1 MNNPRRIQR
10 HLVKALA
17 AGALLAAAALPM
29 AIATAAGAVATTYT
43 VVFSTSGAS
52 NTGPGDSGTFTLT
65 ASAATFAG
73 DGGNATITSSTTGV
87 TFSSIVDTDHTN
99 QEVLTGDYATAATA
113 AAGAATLT
121 ITDDAGT
128 FTAANAITVDSAPT
142 ATAVSVSS
150 ISDNPSAGFT
160 DLTVTGSGFFN
171 EATST
176 LASTPRPTV
185 TFTNTAN
192 GTTLLSSVTADAA
205 TYPLTSSSL
214 AIEVKPVNSVNGKA
228 ATPGTYTLTV
238 TNPDG
243 GTVTTGAIF
252 TVVGDEV
259 TDVSPSSVADTG
271 TGQVT
276 SITINGGGFQ
286 TGASVYLYAAGTAIT
301 ATPAASNCT
310 FGGLTNV
317 NLVSA
322 DEFTATLT
330 TTAVAAPG
338 LCDVFVWNGAA
349 GDNLSGYDLAGAIG
363 FGETST
369 ASPVITSSSLT
380 TGTALT
386 AGAPSTTIVLTG
398 SGFGTFNGAGALAP
412 GTLDPSGLT
421 TNASLSGCVANGAG
435 TTLTC
440 DVFAGNPATVPPS
453 GVEGN
458 YSATDNG
465 ATLAD
470 AFSVGGPAITSIAPA
485 ALAVGAPI
493 GTTVAITGTG
503 FSPDTAGHVTDVG
516 GDALAGNFEYV
527 SATSVNFVVT
537 TPPSVAGET
546 DTLTVNGVNAYGY
559 LVSSAT
565 TNVKIDADPT
575 VSSLTYVTG
584 TTGVGIGAT
593 AQKLVINGTGFA
605 TGATVGSFVN
615 SSGTADPDVTATV
628 TTVTPTAIT
637 ATIAIKAGDTNTID
651 GYTVTNTDGGSA
663 KVIAVAPLGLTID
676 AAPTITAV
684 SPVTA
689 TPSSTNAFTIT
700 GTGFL
705 TGAVVTPSSDGTC
718 GTATVVSATSITVSC
733 TLGAASSTPVTLAV
747 SNLDG
752 GTAVSGTVLGAVT
765 PPPAFHVGAVHG
777 SAVSGKW
784 VTLTVSGTGFYGQPH
799 VTSTAAGSKIGVT
812 ADHGTSLTLH
822 VWTKKGIAG
831 EHTFTITLANGKSGK
846 ANYSIKK

>member
-276 SITINGGGFQ
+276 SITINGGG
-286 TGASVYLYAAGTAIT
+286 SK
-301 ATPAASNCT
+301 
-310 FGGLTNV
+310 
-317 NLVSA
+317 LV
-322 DEFTATLT
+322 LR
-330 TTAVAAPG
+330 
-338 LCDVFVWNGAA
+338 C
-349 GDNLSGYDLAGAIG
+349 
-363 FGETST
+363 TST
-369 ASPVITSSSLT
+369 RR
-380 TGTALT
+380 ALPLPPRLRRAT
-386 AGAPSTTIVLTG
+386 APS
-398 SGFGTFNGAGALAP
+398 
-412 GTLDPSGLT
+412 
-421 TNASLSGCVANGAG
+421 
-435 TTLTC
+435 
-440 DVFAGNPATVPPS
+440 
-453 GVEGN
+453 
-458 YSATDNG
+458 
-465 ATLAD
+465 
-470 AFSVGGPAITSIAPA
+470 
-485 ALAVGAPI
+485 
-493 GTTVAITGTG
+493 
-503 FSPDTAGHVTDVG
+503 
-516 GDALAGNFEYV
+516 
-527 SATSVNFVVT
+527 VV
-537 TPPSVAGET
+537 
-546 DTLTVNGVNAYGY
+546 
-559 LVSSAT
+559 
-565 TNVKIDADPT
+565 
-575 VSSLTYVTG
+575 
-584 TTGVGIGAT
+584 
-593 AQKLVINGTGFA
+593 
-605 TGATVGSFVN
+605 
-615 SSGTADPDVTATV
+615 
-628 TTVTPTAIT
+628 
-637 ATIAIKAGDTNTID
+637 
-651 GYTVTNTDGGSA
+651 
-663 KVIAVAPLGLTID
+663 
-676 AAPTITAV
+676 
-684 SPVTA
+684 
-689 TPSSTNAFTIT
+689 
-700 GTGFL
+700 
-705 TGAVVTPSSDGTC
+705 
-718 GTATVVSATSITVSC
+718 
-733 TLGAASSTPVTLAV
+733 
-747 SNLDG
+747 
-752 GTAVSGTVLGAVT
+752 
-765 PPPAFHVGAVHG
+765 
-777 SAVSGKW
+777 
-784 VTLTVSGTGFYGQPH
+784 
-799 VTSTAAGSKIGVT
+799 
-812 ADHGTSLTLH
+812 
-822 VWTKKGIAG
+822 
-831 EHTFTITLANGKSGK
+831 
-846 ANYSIKK
+846 

>member
-29 AIATAAGAVATTYT
+29 AIATAAGAVATTYS

-73 DGGNATITSSTTGV
+73 DGGNATITSSNTGV
-87 TFSSIVDTDHTN
+87 TFSSIVDTDNVN

-113 AAGAATLT
+113 AAGVATLT

-128 FTAANAITVDSAPT
+128 FTAANAITVDTAPT
-142 ATAVSVSS
+142 ATSLSVTS
-150 ISDNPSAGFT
+150 ISDNPSAGYT
-160 DLTVTGSGFFN
+160 DTVLTGSGFFD

-176 LASTPRPTV
+176 LASTPDPTV
-185 TFTNTAN
+185 TFTNTSN
-192 GTTLLSSVTADAA
+192 GTTLLANVTAASA
-205 TYPLTSSSL
+205 IYPLTSSTL
-214 AIEVKPVNSVNGKA
+214 DIRVKPINSVNLKA

-259 TDVSPSSVADTG
+259 TDVSPSSVPDTAA
-271 TGQVT
+271 GQVT

-286 TGASVYLYAAGTAIT
+286 TGASVYLYASGTLIT
-301 ATPAASNCT
+301 ATPAPSNCT
-310 FGGLTNV
+310 FATLTGTT
-317 NLVSA
+317 LVSA
-322 DEFTATLT
+322 DQFTATLT
-330 TTAVAAPG
+330 TAAVGGAG
-338 LCDVFVWNGAA
+338 DVCDVFVWNGAA

-363 FGETST
+363 IGTTST
-369 ASPVITSSSLT
+369 SSPDITSSSLT
-380 TGTALT
+380 SGTALT

-398 SGFGTFNGAGALAP
+398 SGFGAFNGTP
-412 GTLDPSGLT
+412 GTLDPAGVAT
-421 TNASLSGCVANGAG
+421 EASLSGCVANGAG

-440 DVFAGNPATVPPS
+440 DVFAGDSATVPPS

-458 YSATDNG
+458 YTATDNG

-470 AFSVGGPAITSIAPA
+470 AFSVGGPAITSIAPT

-503 FSPDTAGHVTDVG
+503 FSPDTSGVYTDAG
-516 GDALAGNFEYV
+516 GDLLAGNFEYV

-537 TPPSVAGET
+537 HSPSVAGET
-546 DTLTVNGVNAYGY
+546 DTLAVTGINAYGY
-559 LVSSAT
+559 SVSSAT
-565 TNVKIDADPT
+565 TNLAIDADPVVT
-575 VSSLTYVTG
+575 SLTYVTG
-584 TTGVGIGAT
+584 TTGIGIGAT
-593 AQKLVINGTGFA
+593 AQKLVINGTGFE
-605 TGATVGSFVN
+605 TGATVGTFVN
-615 SSGTADPDVTATV
+615 SAGVADANVTATV
-628 TTVTPTAIT
+628 TTVTATSIT

-718 GTATVVSATSITVSC
+718 GTATVASATSITVSC
-733 TLGAASSTPVTLAV
+733 TLGAASSTAVTLAV

-752 GTAVSGTVLGAVT
+752 GTAVSGTVLGSVAVAPSFRVT
-765 PPPAFHVGAVHG
+765 GAHG
-777 SAVSGKW
+777 TAIAGKTS
-784 VTLTVSGTGFYGQPH
+784 TLTISGTGFYGQPRI
-799 VTSTAAGSKIGVT
+799 TSTAAGTKVGVT
-812 ADHGTSLTLH
+812 KDTGKLLTIR
-822 VWTKKGIAG
+822 VTTKAGVAG